1 MPSSSSI
8 IGISNLPNQ
17 RHKIASR
24 NIQDY
29 TILVV
34 GQGGTFNSFLIIS
47 YNTLNYQGLG
57 KTTFI
62 NTLFQTQIVTRREN
76 LTDKLT
82 IQQTNVICEENG
94 FQVRLNIVDC
104 KGYFNSISFITYF
117 THSVNYLV
125 YAM

>member
-1 MPSSSSI
+1 MPAV

-24 NIQDY
+24 KVQDF

-34 GQGGTFNSFLIIS
+34 GQG
-47 YNTLNYQGLG
+47 GLG

-62 NTLFQTQIVTRREN
+62 NTLFGTQIVQRREN
-76 LTDKLT
+76 LTEKLN
-82 IQQTNVICEENG
+82 IQISNVACQENG

-104 KGYFNSISFITYF
+104 KGFVVLNNELIS
-117 THSVNYLV
+117 
-125 YAM
+125 